1 MWKNGGGKRGTR
13 LAGFALLVVCRL
25 AAADFQSGQA
35 ARAVIG
41 QATFSSRDAGIAAQA
56 LTIARGR
63 LYAADA
69 AHRVLTFDLSKI
81 PAVKEDPVG
90 REGPACGVC
99 GFVPAATASQS
110 VVPGVAAWAAFG
122 KAVVFADTANRRILI
137 WRGTGAGDPQKPDVV
152 LTRTGLPLSSAS
164 GGAFTE
170 PVAVAYD
177 GRHLF
182 VGDTGLQRVLI
193 WNGLPESSDQPADA
207 LLGQGSGASGEVTAA
222 TLHGPAALASDGTNL
237 FVADSVDR
245 RILVFS
251 PGDTNLSPD
260 AAVNSASSLAMPFAP
275 GTLVTVRGTFELAA
289 PVTRP
294 ESPSPV
300 TKLAGVEVVL
310 DGVAAPLLSVSSEQ
324 AEVQIPYDLGG
335 ATAGSLYVRIERA
348 DGTVSVSNAIGV
360 RFAATS
366 PGIYAFGGA
375 EPREGMLL
383 KASSVDTRAGAP
395 VTVGNPAKAGDLVT
409 VWATGLGAVKAES
422 GNAPAAGAPAT
433 SFAEV
438 AAPVSVRVNG
448 EPAEVVS
455 ARLPADAIGV
465 YEVQLR
471 LPAGLATRSAA
482 MLSIGQDGNTSNTV
496 TFPID
501 NEQL

>member
-1 MWKNGGGKRGTR
+1 MRKGGGGKRGTR
-13 LAGFALLVVCRL
+13 LAGFALLAVCRL

-41 QATFSSRDAGIAAQA
+41 QATFSSRDAGIVAQA
-56 LTIARGR
+56 LTVARGQ
-63 LYAADA
+63 LHAADA
-69 AHRVLTFDLSKI
+69 VHRVLTFDLSKI
-81 PAVKEDPVG
+81 PAVKDDPVG
-90 REGPACGVC
+90 REGPACGLC
-99 GFVPAATASQS
+99 GFAPAATASQS

-122 KAVVFADTANRRILI
+122 KTVVVADTANRQILI
-137 WRGTGAGDPQKPDVV
+137 WRGTGAGNPQEPDLV
-152 LTRTGLPLSSAS
+152 LTGTGLPPWSAG

-182 VGDTGLQRVLI
+182 VADVGLQRVLV

-207 LLGQGSGASGEVTAA
+207 VLGQGSGASGEVTAA

-251 PGDTNLSPD
+251 AGDTNLSAD
-260 AAVNSASSLAMPFAP
+260 AAVNSASLLAMPFAP
-275 GTLVTVRGTFELAA
+275 GTLVTVRGAFEVAG

-294 ESPSPV
+294 ESPSPI

-310 DGVAAPLLSVSSEQ
+310 NGVALPLLSVSADQ

-360 RFAATS
+360 RFAVTS

-383 KASSVDTRAGAP
+383 KASGVDARAGAP
-395 VTVGNPAKAGDLVT
+395 VTAANPARGGDLIT
-409 VWATGLGAVKAES
+409 VWAAGLGAVKADS
-422 GNAPAAGAPAT
+422 GSIPAAGAPAGT
-433 SFAEV
+433 SAEV
-438 AAPVSVRVNG
+438 AAPVRARVDG

-455 ARLPADAIGV
+455 ARLPADAIGI
-465 YEVQLR
+465 YEVQVR
-471 LPAGLATRSAA
+471 LPPGLETRSTVS
-482 MLSIGQDGNTSNTV
+482 LSISQDVNISNTV
-496 TFPID
+496 TFPVD
-501 NEQL
+501 NGHL